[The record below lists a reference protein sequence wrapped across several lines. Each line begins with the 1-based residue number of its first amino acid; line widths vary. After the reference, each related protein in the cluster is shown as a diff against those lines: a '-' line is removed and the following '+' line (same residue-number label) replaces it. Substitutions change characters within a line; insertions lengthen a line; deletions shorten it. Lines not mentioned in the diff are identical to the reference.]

1 MTDIS
6 RLPGPQSDLWEWQLH
21 GACRGKDTE
30 LFFHPEGER
39 GPRRSNREASAKA
52 VCATCPVLLQC
63 RAHAL
68 AAREPYGVWGG
79 LSEHERE
86 AIIAGQILAADGLLV
101 TRPRQ
106 RRDQGT
112 PGHAPGALVARCE
125 DGRAAGRSSRVR
137 PAPPGS
143 GPLPCTSRS
152 TGPGSP

>member
-6 RLPGPQSDLWEWQLH
+6 RLPGPQSDLWEWQLL

-39 GPRRSNREASAKA
+39 GPRRANREAAAKA

-63 RAHAL
+63 RRHAL

-86 AIIAGQILAADGLLV
+86 AIAARAGSSMEGAA
-101 TRPRQ
+101 
-106 RRDQGT
+106 
-112 PGHAPGALVARCE
+112 
-125 DGRAAGRSSRVR
+125 AAS
-137 PAPPGS
+137 
-143 GPLPCTSRS
+143 
-152 TGPGSP
+152 